1 MSGLVFP
8 KHYNSQRCAITELR
22 LLHEAQIIAQVRTG
36 RNDAFGEIIE
46 HYQRPIIR
54 YLLRMTGHY
63 KVAQGLAQDTFPQA
77 VRGILK
83 TRSDL
88 SLKARFYRIA
98 TNNANQYHRRRRLLS
113 FIPFTGSESADTPNM
128 SAFADQLVE
137 KVALEEALLKAPQGR
152 RVCMALHFV
161 GGFTYQEFRAIVGIS
176 EQAVRK
182 RVGRVGQDFRN
193 VYGMRLGGNGE

>member
-1 MSGLVFP
+1 MEG
-8 KHYNSQRCAITELR
+8 YEGNSA
-22 LLHEAQIIAQVRTG
+22 G
-36 RNDAFGEIIE
+36 MF
-46 HYQRPIIR
+46 
-54 YLLRMTGHY
+54 
-63 KVAQGLAQDTFPQA
+63 AQGL
-77 VRGILK
+77 L
-83 TRSDL
+83 
-88 SLKARFYRIA
+88 RFDGTDKPDREA
-98 TNNANQYHRRRRLLS
+98 ENQGG
-113 FIPFTGSESADTPNM
+113 FV

-152 RVCMALHFV
+152 RVRMALHFV